1 MAVTTYMDMIEQM
14 KALAEKINKHYDS
27 VTLETEIPIEDE
39 TSRILREAGI
49 VEDNDDETS
58 EDESTVA
65 EETEAQSDEEETIE
79 EIESTEDDEEDR
91 IEEELSA
98 AQKKLPAGLR
108 DAIAKKQG
116 DSVEEDDSD
125 DDSKEEV
132 DEAMG
137 QDKFQEFAYDPSR
150 WSEEVIEDTLA
161 SMDSVAWD
169 PKAGTLTANE
179 GPALDALTALVKAN
193 VGINQEFSG
202 EHGLAQARRVGG
214 PAEESVD
221 GMTDL
226 RHMLNRLIKKQ

>member
-1 MAVTTYMDMIEQM
+1 MTVITYMDLIEQM

-79 EIESTEDDEEDR
+79 EVESTEDDEEDR

-98 AQKKLPAGLR
+98 AQKKLPAGLQN
-108 DAIAKKQG
+108 AIAKKQG
-116 DSVEEDDSD
+116 DSVEEKDED

-132 DEAMG
+132 DE
-137 QDKFQEFAYDPSR
+137 
-150 WSEEVIEDTLA
+150 SE
-161 SMDSVAWD
+161 SM
-169 PKAGTLTANE
+169 TE
-179 GPALDALTALVKAN
+179 
-193 VGINQEFSG
+193 
-202 EHGLAQARRVGG
+202 
-214 PAEESVD
+214 
-221 GMTDL
+221 L
-226 RHMLNRLIKKQ
+226 RHLLNRLINR

>member
-1 MAVTTYMDMIEQM
+1 MAVTTYMDIIEQM

>member
-1 MAVTTYMDMIEQM
+1 MAVITYMDLIEQM
-14 KALAEKINKHYDS
+14 KALADKINKHYDS

-49 VEDNDDETS
+49 VEDKDDETS

-65 EETEAQSDEEETIE
+65 EETEAQSDEEEAIDE
-79 EIESTEDDEEDR
+79 VESTEDDEEDR

-116 DSVEEDDSD
+116 DSVEEDDSE

-132 DEAMG
+132 DEARVAN
-137 QDKFQEFAYDPSR
+137 KFQEFAYDPTR
-150 WSEEVIEDTLA
+150 WSENVIEDTLA
-161 SMDSVAWD
+161 SMDGVAWD
-169 PKAGTLTANE
+169 PETGTLTANE
-179 GPALDALTALVKAN
+179 GPALDALAALVNAN
-193 VGINQEFSG
+193 AGINQGPSG
-202 EHGLAQARRVGG
+202 EHGGAGHIVSD
-214 PAEESVD
+214 SVD

-226 RHMLNRLIKKQ
+226 RHMLNRLIKQ

>member
-1 MAVTTYMDMIEQM
+1 MAVTTYMDIIEQM

-65 EETEAQSDEEETIE
+65 EKTEAQSDEEETIE

-161 SMDSVAWD
+161 SMDGVAWD
-169 PKAGTLTANE
+169 TKAGTLTANE
-179 GPALDALTALVKAN
+179 GPALDVLTALVKAN

-202 EHGLAQARRVGG
+202 EHGLAQARRVGE

-226 RHMLNRLIKKQ
+226 RHMLNRLINQ